1 MASNQDINVEEI
13 MEQIRA
19 SVKEKEIQGE
29 KVFFD
34 VVEHGDYDGKTMG
47 EAASDIGDLSGSL
60 GLLNGTA
67 ELDPEWPIKSHRK
80 ILGFFIVLLK
90 RIIRKLSYE
99 YMSVMAKKQSVF
111 NKGVAHS
118 MSLMYEY
125 MRGQADISD
134 KVNHLEKE
142 VSSTL
147 YKEMVILEDRNKEL
161 EASNRKLKQ
170 AFVKLK
176 SEYEKTERDMEIMK
190 QKMEIL
196 SIKCDKLEQRY
207 WK

>member
-1 MASNQDINVEEI
+1 MENNQDINVEEI

-19 SVKEKEIQGE
+19 SVKEKGIQGE

-34 VVEHGDYDGKTMG
+34 VVEHGDYDGKIVG
-47 EAASDIGDLSGSL
+47 ETATDIGDLGGSL

-90 RIIRKLSYE
+90 RIVRKLSYE
-99 YMSVMAKKQSVF
+99 YMSLMAKKQSAF

-118 MSLMYEY
+118 MNLMYEY
-125 MRGQADISD
+125 VRGQADVSD
-134 KVNHLEKE
+134 KVSHLEKE

-161 EASNRKLKQ
+161 EATNRKLKQ

-176 SEYEKTERDMEIMK
+176 AEQEKTEREMEIMN

-196 SIKCDKLEQRY
+196 AIKCEKLEQ
-207 WK
+207 KA

>member
-1 MASNQDINVEEI
+1 MGNNQDINVEEI

-19 SVKEKEIQGE
+19 SVKEKGIQSE

-34 VVEHGDYDGKTMG
+34 VVEHSDYDGKMTG
-47 EAASDIGDLSGSL
+47 EAACDIGDLGGSL

-80 ILGFFIVLLK
+80 VLGFFIVSFK
-90 RIIRKLSYE
+90 RIIRKLTHE
-99 YMSVMAKKQSVF
+99 YMAVMAKKQSTF

-118 MSLMYEY
+118 MNLMYEY
-125 MRGQADISD
+125 MCGQADVSD
-134 KVNHLEKE
+134 KVDHLEKE

-161 EASNRKLKQ
+161 VSANRALEEEFSDLK
-170 AFVKLK
+170 AA
-176 SEYEKTERDMEIMK
+176 YEKNSREMEIMA
-190 QKMEIL
+190 Q
-196 SIKCDKLEQRY
+196 KLELLAV
-207 WK
+207 KCAKLEEK